1 MNKLNKVALLLAS
14 AALVTA
20 AGAQTIDN
28 WRSGNGELA
37 WQLGLGQGQEPQRVL
52 GQEPQQVLVL
62 VLVLVLVPQLV
73 QELQLV
79 LVPQQVLQAL
89 ERSRHRSLW
98 PRLQASSCCY
108 ASTGRQR
115 RFSRPA
121 HHYRSSSYQLF
132 VRRQR

>member
-1 MNKLNKVALLLAS
+1 VQL
-14 AALVTA
+14 
-20 AGAQTIDN
+20 GQ
-28 WRSGNGELA
+28 LA

-62 VLVLVLVPQLV
+62 VLVLVLVRR
-73 QELQLV
+73 LV
-79 LVPQQVLQAL
+79 LEL
-89 ERSRHRSLW
+89 ERWRHRSLW

-121 HHYRSSSYQLF
+121 RHCRSSSYQLF
-132 VRRQR
+132 ERRQR